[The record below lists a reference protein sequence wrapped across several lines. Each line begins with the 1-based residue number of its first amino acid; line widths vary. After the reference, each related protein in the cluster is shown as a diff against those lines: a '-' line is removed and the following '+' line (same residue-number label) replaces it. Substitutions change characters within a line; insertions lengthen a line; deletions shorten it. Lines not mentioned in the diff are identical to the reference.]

1 MCVCDGGGVVVCAMS
16 NICPPESSD
25 REVSAEEREDGERT
39 HADTKWKSSHQ
50 TGFWVFLFFK
60 EKAKR

>member
-1 MCVCDGGGVVVCAMS
+1 MCVCDRGGVVVCAMS

-25 REVSAEEREDGERT
+25 REVSAEEREDGEGT

-50 TGFWVFLFFK
+50 TGIF
-60 EKAKR
+60 